1 MPSSLIDF
9 LYTLHNRFYMS
20 YTYRILVD
28 SWELMLE
35 LWLFLLIG
43 IVFTAVF
50 QVFIDKNKLSRW
62 VLKHPHV
69 SIAGAAAFGVVS
81 PLGTYVCIPMA
92 GSLYSKGAP
101 LAPLMAF
108 LVASPILNPTIFMLT
123 LGAFGYEMAFLRLMA
138 GILLGIFAGYLFM
151 FGVGKKNWIQP
162 KIEEQDSPQTVK
174 ERTQSVKSD
183 NSGQTVFSAKL
194 IVFRKELNGSA
205 RYMLKYFS
213 IAILIAAAIKNLV
226 TADQVDWLLG
236 SSSFMSVLVA
246 TGAGIPLY
254 SCGGAAIPVLYQL
267 AEMGMTPG
275 AVLAFFI
282 SGPSTRLSNLVI
294 IKSVFNFKI
303 LSVYLAI
310 ILAGAVFLGL
320 IYNLLV

>member
-1 MPSSLIDF
+1 MLLSLTDF

-20 YTYRILVD
+20 YTYRILSD
-28 SWELMLE
+28 SWELLLE
-35 LWLFLLIG
+35 LWLFLLLG

-50 QVFIDKNKLSRW
+50 QVFIDKNKLGAW
-62 VLKHPHV
+62 VLKHPHI

-123 LGAFGYEMAFLRLMA
+123 AGAFGYEMAFLRLLA
-138 GILLGIFAGYLFM
+138 GVLLGIVAGYIVM
-151 FGVGKKNWIQP
+151 FGGGRKGWIYR
-162 KIEEQDSPQTVK
+162 SPQAV
-174 ERTQSVKSD
+174 EESQSVNISVQIVKKD
-183 NSGQTVFSAKL
+183 GTERSALQLKL
-194 IVFRKELNGSA
+194 IRFGKELLGSA
-205 RYMLKYFS
+205 RYMSKYFS

-294 IKSVFNFKI
+294 IRSVFNFKI

-310 ILAGAVFLGL
+310 VLGGALLLGYL
-320 IYNLLV
+320 YNLL

>member
-1 MPSSLIDF
+1 MLLSLTDF

-20 YTYRILVD
+20 YTYRILAD
-28 SWELMLE
+28 SWELLLE
-35 LWLFLLIG
+35 LWLFLLLG

-50 QVFIDKNKLSRW
+50 QVFIDKNKLGAW
-62 VLKHPHV
+62 VLKHPHI

-123 LGAFGYEMAFLRLMA
+123 VGAFGYEMAFLRLLA
-138 GILLGIFAGYLFM
+138 GVLLGIVAGYIVM
-151 FGVGKKNWIQP
+151 FGGGRKAWIYR
-162 KIEEQDSPQTVK
+162 S
-174 ERTQSVKSD
+174 TQSAEESQSVNISVQIVKKD
-183 NSGQTVFSAKL
+183 GTEPAALQLKL
-194 IVFRKELNGSA
+194 IRFGKELLGSA
-205 RYMLKYFS
+205 RYMSKYFS

-294 IKSVFNFKI
+294 IRSVFNFKI

-310 ILAGAVFLGL
+310 VLGGALLLGYL
-320 IYNLLV
+320 YNLL